1 MAARKAGRQAVLA
14 IVSDIHGNRWA
25 LEEVLADARR
35 HGATHLLN
43 LGDVL
48 YGPLDPEGTAEQ
60 LLGLDWPALTI
71 RGNQDR
77 ILFEPGADERLHPSL
92 AHTRSHATPEAI
104 AWLSSLPGA
113 ARQGDVLLTHGTPAD
128 DETYLLE
135 DVSSGGVRL
144 RSAADV
150 AALLGE
156 ETASLVLCG
165 HSHLPGATQLPDG
178 PLVVNPG
185 SVGLP
190 AYAEDQPV
198 AHRMETGSP
207 MARYALAEKA
217 GESWRVAWIAI
228 PYDWEAA
235 AAAAEHNGRPDWA
248 HALRTGR
255 AA

>member
-1 MAARKAGRQAVLA
+1 VAKRRADRPAVFA

-43 LGDVL
+43 LGDVV
-48 YGPLDPEGTAEQ
+48 YGPLDPAGTAEL
-60 LLGLDWPALTI
+60 LLGLDWPALTV

-92 AHTRSHATPEAI
+92 AHTRSRSTPEAI
-104 AWLSSLPGA
+104 AWLSALPPL
-113 ARQGDVLLTHGTPAD
+113 AREGDVLLIHGTPAC

-135 DVSSGGVRL
+135 DATSAGVRL
-144 RSAADV
+144 KAAAEV
-150 AALLGE
+150 GALLGE
-156 ETASLVLCG
+156 EEATLVLCG
-165 HSHLPGATQLPDG
+165 HSHLPGSAQIPGG

-198 AHRMETGSP
+198 VHRMETGSP

-217 GESWRVAWIAI
+217 GESWRVAWVAV

-235 AAAAEHNGRPDWA
+235 AAAALHNGRPDWA

-255 AA
+255 AD

>member
-1 MAARKAGRQAVLA
+1 MKSRKADKRAVFA
-14 IVSDIHGNRWA
+14 IVADIHGNRWA

-35 HGATHLLN
+35 QGATHLLN

-48 YGPLDPEGTAEQ
+48 YGPLDPAGTAE
-60 LLGLDWPALTI
+60 LLLALDWPALTI

-77 ILFEPGADERLHPSL
+77 ILFEAAADERLHPSL

-104 AWLSSLPGA
+104 AWLSALPA
-113 ARQGDVLLTHGTPAD
+113 IAREGDVLLTHGTPAN
-128 DETYLLE
+128 DEAYLLE
-135 DVSSGGVRL
+135 DATSTGVRL
-144 RSAADV
+144 RPAADV

-156 ETASLVLCG
+156 EIATLVLCG
-165 HSHLPGATQLPDG
+165 HSHLPGSTQLPGG

-190 AYAEDQPV
+190 AYSEEAPV

-207 MARYALAEKA
+207 MARYALAERS
-217 GESWRVAWIAI
+217 GESWRVAWVAL

-235 AAAAEHNGRPDWA
+235 AAAAEAKGRADWA

-255 AA
+255 AV